1 MANKSPAAQ
10 LLHRR
15 EQKSHGAG
23 SDPASSAPSRE
34 GTSAASQEFSPKHR
48 MGFAGARLTVGQAA
62 RRTAIHY
69 TIDERQCAFRK
80 DLGLRRRLAED
91 APEAEAALPLRTVRV
106 DVNGHYIVGGL
117 DDARRFVMELALAR
131 GPQARVDVY

>member
-1 MANKSPAAQ
+1 MCFASP
-10 LLHRR
+10 
-15 EQKSHGAG
+15 
-23 SDPASSAPSRE
+23 
-34 GTSAASQEFSPKHR
+34 
-48 MGFAGARLTVGQAA
+48 RLPVTEAA
-62 RRTAIHY
+62 RGRAIY
-69 TIDERQCAFRK
+69 YRIDERQCAFRK
-80 DLGLRRRLAED
+80 DLGLRRRFAED